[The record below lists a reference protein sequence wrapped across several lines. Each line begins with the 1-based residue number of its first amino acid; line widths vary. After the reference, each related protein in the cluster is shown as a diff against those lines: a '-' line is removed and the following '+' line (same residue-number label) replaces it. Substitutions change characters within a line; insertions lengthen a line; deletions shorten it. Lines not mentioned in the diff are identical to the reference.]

1 MAETT
6 RRVFLALW
14 PGDDVAAR
22 LSGLAAAAHQSC
34 GGRQMRRDTLHLTLA
49 FLGDVAETR
58 LPALCAAMAAVR
70 GEAFSLRLDRL
81 GYWPHN
87 HIVWGG
93 CTATPPP
100 LVRLVAD
107 VREALAGA
115 GFAHAGEAAF
125 VPHLT
130 LLRKARP
137 SATLPEFAPI
147 DWPVAGFVLVA
158 STLSPEGPAYVQL
171 AAWPLA

>member
-1 MAETT
+1 MAEAT

-14 PGDDVAAR
+14 PGDDVATR
-22 LSGLAAAAHQSC
+22 LSGLATAAHLAC

-49 FLGDVAETR
+49 FLGDVAESR
-58 LPALCAAMAAVR
+58 LAALCAAMAAVQ
-70 GEAFSLRLDRL
+70 GEAFPLRIDRL
-81 GYWPHN
+81 GYWAHN

-93 CTATPPP
+93 CSSTPPQ
-100 LVRLVAD
+100 LARLAAD
-107 VREALAGA
+107 VRDALVGA

-130 LLRKARP
+130 LFRKARP
-137 SATLPEFAPI
+137 HAALPDFAPI
-147 DWPVAGFVLVA
+147 DWPVAGFALVA
-158 STLSPEGPAYVQL
+158 STLSSAGPAYVQL

>member
-1 MAETT
+1 MTEAT

-14 PGDDVAAR
+14 PGDDVAAQ
-22 LSGLAAAAHQSC
+22 LSDLSAVTQACC
-34 GGRQMRRDTLHLTLA
+34 GGRLMRRDTLHLTLA
-49 FLGDVAETR
+49 FLGDVAESR
-58 LPALCAAMAAVR
+58 LAALCAAMAAVR
-70 GEAFSLRLDRL
+70 GEAFSLRIDRL
-81 GYWPHN
+81 GYWAHN

-93 CTATPPP
+93 CSCTPPQ
-100 LVRLVAD
+100 LLRLVAD

-115 GFAHAGEAAF
+115 GFVLAGEAAF

-137 SATLPEFAPI
+137 FAALPDFAPI
-147 DWPVAGFVLVA
+147 DWSVAGFVLVA

-171 AAWPLA
+171 ATWPLA

>member
-1 MAETT
+1 MGEAT
-6 RRVFLALW
+6 RRVFLALG
-14 PGDDVAAR
+14 PGDDVAER
-22 LSGLAAAAHQSC
+22 LSGLAAEVHQAC

-49 FLGDVAETR
+49 FLGDVAESR

-70 GEAFSLRLDRL
+70 GEVFPLRIDRL

-93 CTATPPP
+93 CSSTPPQF
-100 LVRLVAD
+100 LRLVAD

-130 LLRKARP
+130 LLRNSHP
-137 SATLPEFAPI
+137 SAALPDFAPI
-147 DWPVAGFVLVA
+147 DWPVAGFALVA

>member
-1 MAETT
+1 MAEST

-14 PGDDVAAR
+14 PGDDVATR
-22 LSGLAAAAHQSC
+22 LSGLATAAHQSC

-49 FLGDVAETR
+49 FLGDVAEGR
-58 LPALCAAMAAVR
+58 LPALCAAMTAVR
-70 GEAFSLRLDRL
+70 GEAFSLRIDRL

-93 CTATPPP
+93 CSSTPPQ
-100 LVRLVAD
+100 LLRLVAD

-137 SATLPEFAPI
+137 SALPDFTPI
-147 DWPVAGFVLVA
+147 DWPVAGFALVA
-158 STLSPEGPAYVQL
+158 STLSPAGPAYVQL